1 MKEIKTILPERKTGD
16 SRKKGDSCCG
26 ASAGCGPAVTLK
38 HKPDWA
44 TGTVTTPAGDVLKV
58 ATGWSR
64 ADHWGGI
71 KSRISAFRMKYT
83 VPPGIYAVGA
93 PDTDSDV
100 FASANYKLSFDKLR
114 RSLKTINAWI
124 LVLDTK
130 SINVWCASGKGTFGT
145 EELVMRINK
154 ARLDNIVGHKRIIV
168 PQFGAVGVNAE
179 SVRRQTG
186 FRVYFGPVYA
196 KDIPKYVKAGYK
208 KDKAMST
215 AHFTIWDRIVLTPME
230 INPAIKKYYP
240 WFALIV
246 LITFGI
252 QPSGILFGDA
262 LTGGFPFLILGLV
275 SILAGAFLTPVL
287 LPVVPFRSFAVKGWI
302 VGMLSIYISVRFF
315 NLIDQTNVIL
325 LIITYLFFPLAA
337 SYIALQFTGS
347 TTYTGISGVRK
358 ELKISLPI
366 YITGTVLSLI
376 LAIIFKLGRWGLI

>member
-1 MKEIKTILPERKTGD
+1 MKEIKTILSEKQTGD
-16 SRKKGDSCCG
+16 SREKGDSCCG
-26 ASAGCGPAVTLK
+26 PSPCCEPAVTAK
-38 HKPDWA
+38 HKPAWVI
-44 TGTVTTPAGDVLKV
+44 GTVTTPAGNVFKV
-58 ATGWSR
+58 ATGWTR
-64 ADHWGGI
+64 ADHWGEI
-71 KSRISAFRMKYT
+71 KSRIGASRMKYM
-83 VPPGIYAVGA
+83 VPPALYAVGA
-93 PDTDSDV
+93 PDKGSDIFV
-100 FASANYKLSFDKLR
+100 SANYKLSFDKLR
-114 RSLKTINAWI
+114 SSLKAINAWI

-154 ARLDNIVGHKRIIV
+154 TRLGNIVDHKRIIV

-179 SVRRQTG
+179 AVRRQTG

-215 AHFTIWDRIVLTPME
+215 ARFTIWDRIVLTPME

-240 WFALIV
+240 WYALII
-246 LITFGI
+246 LIIFGT
-252 QPSGILFGDA
+252 QPSGILFNDA
-262 LTGGFPFLILGLV
+262 LAGGFPFLILGLI

-287 LPVVPFRSFAVKGWI
+287 LPFVPFRSFAVKGWI

-315 NLIDQTNVIL
+315 NLIDQTDVIL

-366 YITGTVLSLI
+366 YIAAAALSVI
-376 LAIIFKLGRWGLI
+376 LAIIFKLVQWGLI